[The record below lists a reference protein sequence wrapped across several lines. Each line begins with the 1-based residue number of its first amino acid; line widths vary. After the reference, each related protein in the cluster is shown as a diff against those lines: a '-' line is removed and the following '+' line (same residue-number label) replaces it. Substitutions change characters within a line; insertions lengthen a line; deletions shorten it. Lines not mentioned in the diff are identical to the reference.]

1 MLPIVPSAQCAYDP
15 CTSFGHSIGVVSML
29 GHLVHVPGADDRI
42 ADARV
47 PGWMRRLWRSLFGR
61 KS

>member
-1 MLPIVPSAQCAYDP
+1 
-15 CTSFGHSIGVVSML
+15 ML
-29 GHLVHVPGADDRI
+29 GHLVHNPGVDERI
-42 ADARV
+42 ADVRA